1 VQIQSIIQAV
11 IQGIVA
17 KLEDNLAVQ
26 VHAAKDAHMAA
37 THSESSAETKWDTFG
52 LESSYLAEGQQKR
65 VEETTVAL
73 YYFKQQLQK
82 HSLTCVTPTT
92 SVTPAT
98 ISVTPKARQKIETLC
113 YVTLDCNDQLLYFV
127 LAAQAGGLKIIV
139 DDKTVTVITP
149 GSPIGK
155 AMKDKMVGD
164 EIDITL
170 KGQLQT
176 FEVMQIV

>member
-1 VQIQSIIQAV
+1 MQIQSIIQAV

-17 KLEDNLAVQ
+17 KLEDNLAAQ

-82 HSLTCVTPTT
+82 HSLTSVTPTT
-92 SVTPAT
+92 
-98 ISVTPKARQKIETLC
+98 SVTPKARQKIEPLC
-113 YVTLDCNDQLLYFV
+113 YVTLDCDDQLLYFV
-127 LAAQAGGLKIIV
+127 LAAQAGGLKIML

>member
-1 VQIQSIIQAV
+1 MQIQSIIQTV
-11 IQGIVA
+11 IKGIVA
-17 KLEDNLAVQ
+17 KLEDNLAAQ

-37 THSESSAETKWDTFG
+37 THSESAAETKWDTFG

-73 YYFKQQLQK
+73 HYFKQQLQK
-82 HSLTCVTPTT
+82 HTSTRVTPTT
-92 SVTPAT
+92 
-98 ISVTPKARQKIETLC
+98 RQKIEPLC
-113 YVTLDCNDQLLYFV
+113 FVTLDCNEQLLYFV
-127 LAAQAGGLKIIV
+127 LAAQAGGLKIAQG
-139 DDKTVTVITP
+139 DKTITVITP
-149 GSPIGK
+149 GSPIGIL
-155 AMKDKMVGD
+155 MKDKMVGD